1 MSLRA
6 EEDGFTLIEMVL
18 TMTIMAL
25 IIAPLATGILLG
37 LRTERDVQSRLAE
50 TNSAAQFSSY
60 FSPDVQESLIVGL
73 NTVESGTV
81 CGGSAQNVALLL
93 TKVPGSSSVSYFV
106 DPADSKVL
114 RRRSCS
120 GGAVTG
126 PPAGIP
132 VIRNLASA
140 PVFACA
146 PNADCSNWQS
156 VTATVSQAVAGT
168 NPFSTTVQGSRRIS

>member
-1 MSLRA
+1 MRFRSD
-6 EEDGFTLIEMVL
+6 EGGFTLIEMVL

-25 IIAPLATGILLG
+25 VITPLATGILLG
-37 LRTERDVQSRLAE
+37 LRAEKDVQSRLAE
-50 TNSAAQFSSY
+50 TNSAAQFASY
-60 FSPDVQESLIVGL
+60 FSPDVQETLIVGL

-81 CGGSAQNVALLL
+81 CGGTAQNVALLL

-106 DPADSKVL
+106 DPANNKVL
-114 RRRSCS
+114 RRRTCS

-132 VIRNLASA
+132 VIRNLASP

-146 PNADCSNWQS
+146 PSADCSNWQTVS
-156 VTATVSQAVAGT
+156 ATVPQAVVGD